1 MEFINQIFEFK
12 VEPFLL
18 FLYLYFCLW
27 PIVCWDHLFC
37 NLSYEWQGLWIIEVS
52 NFSIA
57 TMIPIWIIPKSKGY
71 GPRIKTNDLVLLRS
85 VLFVKSFGSVEV
97 GRCFFTYWS
106 HHLIIGTPR
115 YPKPATQDHFLK
127 FIGVQPDHHA
137 FPCQFLGFFFFS
149 AFPGL
154 GFIGFLRTL
163 VIFLFQPARCF
174 FSFCEKK
181 TMTMYKTREFLCSI
195 SQISFSV
202 NHGPSSS
209 LFWRWLQRPQTRI
222 RLVRNQIF
230 TICHCM

>member
-27 PIVCWDHLFC
+27 PIVFWDHLFC

-85 VLFVKSFGSVEV
+85 VLFVKSFGSVEIE
-97 GRCFFTYWS
+97 RCFFTYWS
-106 HHLIIGTPR
+106 HHLIIGTP
-115 YPKPATQDHFLK
+115 
-127 FIGVQPDHHA
+127 
-137 FPCQFLGFFFFS
+137 
-149 AFPGL
+149 
-154 GFIGFLRTL
+154 
-163 VIFLFQPARCF
+163 ARCF
-174 FSFCEKK
+174 FFCEKK
-181 TMTMYKTREFLCSI
+181 TMTMHKTKEFLCSI